1 MFGVRECLGC
11 LGKLGIWKGGEKG
24 KEKKLDTTGKD
35 LESGGNQDWD
45 FDSWDKPAA
54 AATPPPM
61 IQSLDDFDGL
71 APKAPEKGAEEETD
85 YFGNLQTAYV
95 PPVQGEGSSPAC
107 SQCKRA
113 RTFLV
118 THTCQW
124 AKHLFVEAHDPWRV
138 CVCSEEEGECGA
150 ADGPR
155 RRRSR
160 SRLLVRRPI
169 HPYPSHHAPSHTVT

>member
-95 PPVQGEGSSPAC
+95 PPVQGEVKKKVSAALQMDLDDDEVDLDSWETGRKKPT
-107 SQCKRA
+107 K
-113 RTFLV
+113 
-118 THTCQW
+118 
-124 AKHLFVEAHDPWRV
+124 KK
-138 CVCSEEEGECGA
+138 GMGA
-150 ADGPR
+150 VKVA
-155 RRRSR
+155 
-160 SRLLVRRPI
+160 
-169 HPYPSHHAPSHTVT
+169 